1 VDASV
6 AAAAAAALSRD
17 ASTGSGGGGG
27 GAGDAAAASPARG
40 PARVTDPKKLAMQRR
55 IALTRLKGKAEGVA
69 GVAEER
75 RFYVEIVDDAYAC
88 FAAFLR
94 AARLRS

>member
-1 VDASV
+1 
-6 AAAAAAALSRD
+6 
-17 ASTGSGGGGG
+17 
-27 GAGDAAAASPARG
+27 
-40 PARVTDPKKLAMQRR
+40 MQRR